1 MSNRKLSIH
10 SVGIVATIAV
20 EVAVAIFLHGLG
32 AISDALGPFG
42 TLLAKSVGWGI
53 AVSFGVYLVVALRYL
68 WNGDNGIDDD
78 VRLFRYE
85 LEKAEYMSTFKTYI
99 DRCSAIHRLQMS
111 SLDLRSLEMIRDLP
125 ELQAHIARKTTEF
138 RRSYAEIAQEL
149 RENDKIFLPEY
160 TDRGTAYKQLEN
172 ASDSLSELGNSI
184 QLPEKP
190 TKSSPRRLKWFSRKG
205 SSIESDSALEG

>member
-1 MSNRKLSIH
+1 MSNRKPSIH

-20 EVAVAIFLHGLG
+20 EVAVAIFLQGLDG
-32 AISDALGPFG
+32 ISDALGPFG
-42 TLLAKSVGWGI
+42 TLLARSVGWGI
-53 AVSFGVYLVVALRYL
+53 AVSFGVYLVVALRHL

-78 VRLFRYE
+78 VRLRYE
-85 LEKAEYMSTFKTYI
+85 LEKAEYMSTLKTYI

-138 RRSYAEIAQEL
+138 RRSYAEIAQKL
-149 RENDKIFLPEY
+149 RDKDNIFLPEY

-172 ASDSLSELGNSI
+172 ASDSLSELRKLS
-184 QLPEKP
+184 QPPEKP
-190 TKSSPRRLKWFSRKG
+190 AKSSPRRLKWFSRKG